1 MPAALRLLPRLAR
14 ALRNRLAMKNKVSSS
29 TGQAGYALLEIMAL
43 TAILMLSS
51 GFVYTQN
58 AALWRNYHKEQLR
71 FVAQLLASDLR
82 QLQQQSLFR
91 VNAIT
96 RDLRASEAKNGYYL
110 TEKGTA
116 VSAVRFAEYAC
127 EDVYFASYIARL
139 GFSQNGAPSSNG
151 FYRLRHKQLANF
163 GYQVDVQPITGR
175 VLVYEIQ

>member
-1 MPAALRLLPRLAR
+1 
-14 ALRNRLAMKNKVSSS
+14 MKNKVSSS

-96 RDLRASEAKNGYYL
+96 RDLRASEAKNG
-110 TEKGTA
+110 
-116 VSAVRFAEYAC
+116 
-127 EDVYFASYIARL
+127 
-139 GFSQNGAPSSNG
+139 
-151 FYRLRHKQLANF
+151 
-163 GYQVDVQPITGR
+163 
-175 VLVYEIQ
+175 